1 MGAIQRIQDIWH
13 LSVEMIYADWQR
25 ISSVT
30 FSTLKMQLWQERL
43 YNLWLQALK
52 GLSQLLDLRELKTM
66 LSFLFD
72 S

>member
-25 ISSVT
+25 ISSVM

>member
-30 FSTLKMQLWQERL
+30 SSTLKMQLWQERL